1 MSFIV
6 LVILIKVIHPHLIL
20 LGLTFG
26 IFGAW
31 LYFFIYTLKS
41 LKQSPKLESYPLYD
55 GVQNKKSHNDCMPKV
70 SIIIPARNEEK
81 YISKCLDSLINQN
94 YSNIEIIVVN
104 DSSSDYTWDII
115 QKYAKTYEQSIA
127 VINSGPTPDGWTGK
141 SWACFQGYL
150 KATGE
155 ILMFTDADTIHSQY
169 ALSLAVGHMVNQN
182 LDALTAMP
190 RLICEDFWT
199 KITLPVVWS
208 ISYVRYSPLRANKP
222 NTTTGYFFGS
232 FYILPRSVYEAVG
245 THEAVKGE
253 ILEDAALGDIVKKKK
268 FRLKVVQ
275 GERHIDAVGAR
286 DFSSLWHGLR
296 RLMVPLYYQDKSHAS
311 LVTIAVFFL
320 LLTPFLLPP
329 FFILYIAQISV
340 NGDYNSIRDFRT
352 QDVILLSFSLMAI
365 ALAILGSAIQSKHI
379 LFNSPI
385 YSLGAPIACFIISL
399 GFISSIIDARKKGI
413 VKWKGRRYAIN
424 NTTQHPLH

>member
-6 LVILIKVIHPHLIL
+6 LIKVIHPHLIL

-26 IFGAW
+26 IFAAW
-31 LYFFIYTLKS
+31 LYFFIYVQKS
-41 LKQSPKLESYPLYD
+41 LKQSPKLESYFLYD
-55 GVQNKKSHNDCMPKV
+55 RMQNKNSYNDSMPKV

-94 YSNIEIIVVN
+94 YSNIEIIVIN

-150 KATGE
+150 KATGD
-155 ILMFTDADTIHSQY
+155 ILMFTDADTIHSRY
-169 ALSLAVGHMVNQN
+169 ALSLAVGYLVNQN

-199 KITLPVVWS
+199 KITLPVVWN
-208 ISYVRYSPLRANKP
+208 ISYVRYSPLRANNP

-232 FYILPRSVYEAVG
+232 FYIISRNVYEAIG

-253 ILEDAALGDIVKKKK
+253 IVEDGALGDMVKKEK
-268 FRLKVVQ
+268 FRLKVVR
-275 GERHIDAVGAR
+275 GEHHIDAIWAR

-296 RLMVPLYYQDKSHAS
+296 RLMIPLYYQDKSHAS

-329 FFILYIAQISV
+329 FSISYIAQISV
-340 NGDYNSIRDFRT
+340 NGDYNIISDFRT
-352 QDVILLSFSLMAI
+352 LDIVLLSFSLMAI
-365 ALAILGSAIQSKHI
+365 ALAILSTAIQSKHV

-385 YSLGAPIACFIISL
+385 YSLGAPIASFIISL

-413 VKWKGRRYAIN
+413 VKWKGRKYAIS

>member
-1 MSFIV
+1 M
-6 LVILIKVIHPHLIL
+6 
-20 LGLTFG
+20 
-26 IFGAW
+26 
-31 LYFFIYTLKS
+31 LKS
-41 LKQSPKLESYPLYD
+41 LKQSPKLESYGMYD
-55 GVQNKKSHNDCMPKV
+55 RMQNKNSYNDSMPKV

-94 YSNIEIIVVN
+94 YPNIEIIVIN
-104 DSSSDYTWDII
+104 DSSNDYTWDII
-115 QKYAKTYEQSIA
+115 QKYAKTYEQSIT

-141 SWACFQGYL
+141 SWACYQGYL
-150 KATGE
+150 KATGD
-155 ILMFTDADTIHSQY
+155 IFMFTDADTIHSQY
-169 ALSLAVGHMVNQN
+169 ALSLAVRHLVNQN

-208 ISYVRYSPLRANKP
+208 ISYVRYSPLRANNP
-222 NTTTGYFFGS
+222 NTTTGYFFGC
-232 FYILPRSVYEAVG
+232 FYIISRRAYKAIG

-253 ILEDAALGDIVKKKK
+253 ILEDAALGDRVKKEK

-275 GERHIDAVGAR
+275 GEHHIDAIGAR

-329 FFILYIAQISV
+329 FFISYIAQISV
-340 NGDYNSIRDFRT
+340 NGDYNSVSDFRT
-352 QDVILLSFSLMAI
+352 QDVVLLGFSLMAI
-365 ALAILGSAIQSKHI
+365 ALAILCSAIQSKHV

-399 GFISSIIDARKKGI
+399 GFISSIIDTRKKGI
-413 VKWKGRRYAIN
+413 VKWKGRKYAIS
-424 NTTQHPLH
+424 NTTQHSLH

>member
-1 MSFIV
+1 M
-6 LVILIKVIHPHLIL
+6 
-20 LGLTFG
+20 FG
-26 IFGAW
+26 IFAAW
-31 LYFFIYTLKS
+31 LYFFIYMLKS
-41 LKQSPKLESYPLYD
+41 LKQSPKLESCVLYE
-55 GVQNKKSHNDCMPKV
+55 GIQNKKFYNDNMPKV

-81 YISKCLDSLINQN
+81 YISKCLDSFLNQN
-94 YSNIEIIVVN
+94 YSNIEIIAVN
-104 DSSSDYTWDII
+104 DSSSDYTWDIV
-115 QKYAKTYEQSIA
+115 QKYAKTYEQLVA

-169 ALSLAVGHMVNQN
+169 ALSLAVGHLVNQN

-190 RLICEDFWT
+190 RLICEGFWT

-208 ISYVRYSPLRANKP
+208 ISYVRYSPLRANNP

-232 FYILPRSVYEAVG
+232 FYILSRNVYEAVG

-253 ILEDAALGDIVKKKK
+253 ILEDAALGDMVKKEK

-275 GERHIDAVGAR
+275 GEHHIDAIGAK

-329 FFILYIAQISV
+329 FFISYIAQISV
-340 NGDYNSIRDFRT
+340 NGDYNRISDFRT
-352 QDVILLSFSLMAI
+352 QVVVLLSFSLMAI
-365 ALAILGSAIQSKHI
+365 ALAILSSAIQSKHV

-385 YSLGAPIACFIISL
+385 YSLGAPIASFIIFL

-413 VKWKGRRYAIN
+413 VKWKGRKYAIN
-424 NTTQHPLH
+424 NTT

>member
-6 LVILIKVIHPHLIL
+6 PIEVIHPYLIL

-26 IFGAW
+26 IFAAW
-31 LYFFIYTLKS
+31 LYFFIYMLKS
-41 LKQSPKLESYPLYD
+41 LKQSPKLESYVLYD
-55 GVQNKKSHNDCMPKV
+55 RMQNKNSYNDSMPKV
-70 SIIIPARNEEK
+70 SIIIPVRNEEK
-81 YISKCLDSLINQN
+81 YISKCLDSLLNQKYPN
-94 YSNIEIIVVN
+94 FEIIVIN
-104 DSSSDYTWDII
+104 DSSTDGTWDII
-115 QKYAKTYEQSIA
+115 QRYTENYEKSIEA
-127 VINSGPTPDGWTGK
+127 IDAGPKPDGWTGK
-141 SWACFQGYL
+141 SWVCFQGYL

-169 ALSLAVGHMVNQN
+169 ALSLAVGHLVNQN

-208 ISYVRYSPLRANKP
+208 ISYVRYSPLRANNP
-222 NTTTGYFFGS
+222 NTPTGYFFGS
-232 FYILPRSVYEAVG
+232 FYLISRSVYEAVG

-253 ILEDAALGDIVKKKK
+253 IVEDGALGGIVKKEK
-268 FRLKVVQ
+268 FRLKVVR
-275 GERHIDAVGAR
+275 GEYHIDAIWAR

-296 RLMVPLYYQDKSHAS
+296 RLMIPLYYQDKSHAP

-329 FFILYIAQISV
+329 FSISYIAEISV
-340 NGDYNSIRDFRT
+340 NGDYNSISDFRT
-352 QDVILLSFSLMAI
+352 QDVLLLSFSLMAI
-365 ALAILGSAIQSKHI
+365 ALAILSSAIQSKHV

-385 YSLGAPIACFIISL
+385 YSLGAPIASFIISL

-413 VKWKGRRYAIN
+413 VKWKGRKYAIS

>member
-1 MSFIV
+1 MSLIV
-6 LVILIKVIHPHLIL
+6 LIKVIHPHFVL

-26 IFGAW
+26 IFFAW
-31 LYFFIYTLKS
+31 LYFFTYMLKS
-41 LKQSPKLESYPLYD
+41 LKQSPKLESYSRYD
-55 GVQNKKSHNDCMPKV
+55 RMRNKKSYNDSMPKV

-94 YSNIEIIVVN
+94 YSNIEIIVIN
-104 DSSSDYTWDII
+104 DSSSDRTWDII
-115 QKYAKTYEQSIA
+115 QRYAKTNEHSIA
-127 VINSGPTPDGWTGK
+127 VINSGPTPDGWIGK
-141 SWACFQGYL
+141 SWACYQGYL
-150 KATGE
+150 KATGD

-169 ALSLAVGHMVNQN
+169 ALSLAVGHLVNQN

-199 KITLPVVWS
+199 KITLPVVWT
-208 ISYVRYSPLRANKP
+208 ISYVRYSPLRANNP

-232 FYILPRSVYEAVG
+232 FYIISRSVYEAVG

-253 ILEDAALGDIVKKKK
+253 IVEDGALGGIVKKEK
-268 FRLKVVQ
+268 FRLKVVR
-275 GERHIDAVGAR
+275 GEHHIDAIWAR

-296 RLMVPLYYQDKSHAS
+296 RLMIPLYYQDKIHAT
-311 LVTIAVFFL
+311 LVTTAVFFL
-320 LLTPFLLPP
+320 LLTPFLLTP
-329 FFILYIAQISV
+329 FSISYISEIV
-340 NGDYNSIRDFRT
+340 NGDYNSINDFRT
-352 QDVILLSFSLMAI
+352 QGVVLLSFSLMTI
-365 ALAILGSAIQSKHI
+365 ALVILSSAIQSKYV

-385 YSLGAPIACFIISL
+385 YSLGAPIASFIIPL

-413 VKWKGRRYAIN
+413 VKWKGRKYAIS

>member
-1 MSFIV
+1 MQ
-6 LVILIKVIHPHLIL
+6 
-20 LGLTFG
+20 
-26 IFGAW
+26 
-31 LYFFIYTLKS
+31 KS
-41 LKQSPKLESYPLYD
+41 LKQSPRLESYDHYYELRNKNSYYD
-55 GVQNKKSHNDCMPKV
+55 IMPKV
-70 SIIIPARNEEK
+70 SIIVPVRNEEK
-81 YISKCLDSLINQN
+81 YISKCLDSLLNQKYPN
-94 YSNIEIIVVN
+94 FEIIVIN
-104 DSSSDYTWDII
+104 DSSNDGTWDII
-115 QKYAKTYEQSIA
+115 RRYKENYEQSLKA
-127 VINSGPTPDGWTGK
+127 INANPRPDGWTGK

-150 KATGE
+150 KATGD
-155 ILMFTDADTIHSQY
+155 ILMFTDADTVHSRY
-169 ALSLAVGHMVNQN
+169 ALSLAVGHLVNQN

-208 ISYVRYSPLRANKP
+208 ISYVRYSPLRANNP

-232 FYILPRSVYEAVG
+232 FYIISRSVYEAVG

-253 ILEDAALGDIVKKKK
+253 IVEDGALGGMVKKEK
-268 FRLKVVQ
+268 FRLKVVR
-275 GERHIDAVGAR
+275 GEHHIDAIWAR

-296 RLMVPLYYQDKSHAS
+296 RLMIPLYYQDKSHAT

-329 FFILYIAQISV
+329 FSISYVAQISV
-340 NGDYNSIRDFRT
+340 NGDYNIISDFT
-352 QDVILLSFSLMAI
+352 IWDAVLIGFSLMAI
-365 ALAILGSAIQSKHI
+365 VLAILSSAIQSKHV

-385 YSLGAPIACFIISL
+385 YSLGAPIASFIISL

-413 VKWKGRRYAIN
+413 VKWKGRKYAIS